1 MPHDLEKEPNK
12 EDLRATWKDIL
23 AMIIAAYQV
32 LLVPLGMIILAVGGV
47 VLLFY
52 LFFRVR

>member
-1 MPHDLEKEPNK
+1 MPHNLEDESNK
-12 EDLRATWKDIL
+12 EDLRATGKDIL

-32 LLVPLGMIILAVGGV
+32 LLVPLGIIILAIGGV